1 MDRISS
7 QLLVVDD
14 EPSVRRF
21 LRGCLSAAGYQIR
34 EASSGNEALSSLRQ
48 EAPHGVVLDL
58 GLPDLDGLEVIRQV
72 RSWSRIPIVVVSLRD
87 SEEQIVEALDAGAD
101 DYLVKPFGAKELLA
115 RLRAALRRA
124 EPSETDIIYRNGD
137 LVVNLA
143 GREVFSQGTA
153 VALTPTEWD
162 LMRVLVSYAGRV
174 LTHAQLLEMVWG
186 PQYMEDLQIL
196 RVNISN
202 LRRKIEPDPKRPV
215 YLVTELAVGYR
226 LRVQDSSGP
235 EQEGVKVT

>member
-1 MDRISS
+1 MDRLK
-7 QLLVVDD
+7 LLIVDD
-14 EPSVRRF
+14 EPSVRRY
-21 LRGCLSAAGYQIR
+21 LRGCLSVSGYQT
-34 EASSGNEALSSLRQ
+34 EESSNATEALASLRGM
-48 EAPHGVVLDL
+48 AYHGIVLDL

-72 RSWSRIPIVVVSLRD
+72 RTWSPIPIVVVSLRD

-101 DYLVKPFGAKELLA
+101 DYLVKPFGTKELLA

-124 EPSETDIIYRNGD
+124 EPNSTESTFRNGE
-137 LVVNLA
+137 LSVSIVS
-143 GREVFSQGTA
+143 REIISHGVQ

-162 LMRVLVSYAGRV
+162 LLRVLVQHAGRV

-186 PQYMEDLQIL
+186 PQYSEDLQIL

-202 LRRKIEPDPKRPV
+202 LRRKIEPDPKRPI

-226 LRVQDSSGP
+226 LRVQESHSTPG
-235 EQEGVKVT
+235 

>member
-1 MDRISS
+1 MDRLK
-7 QLLVVDD
+7 LLIVDD
-14 EPSVRRF
+14 EPSVRRY
-21 LRGCLSAAGYQIR
+21 LRGCLSVAGYQT
-34 EASSGNEALSSLRQ
+34 EESSNATEALASLRGM
-48 EAPHGVVLDL
+48 AYHGVVLDL

-72 RSWSRIPIVVVSLRD
+72 RTWSPIPIVVVSLRE

-101 DYLVKPFGAKELLA
+101 DYLVKPFGSKELLA

-124 EPSETDIIYRNGD
+124 EPNSNESTFRNGE
-137 LVVNLA
+137 LSVSIA
-143 GREVFSQGTA
+143 SREIVSHGAQ

-162 LMRVLVSYAGRV
+162 LLTVLVQHAGRV

-186 PQYMEDLQIL
+186 PQYSEDLQIL

-202 LRRKIEPDPKRPV
+202 LRRKIEPDPKRPI

-226 LRVQDSSGP
+226 LRVQDSASVPG
-235 EQEGVKVT
+235 